1 FVWGDF
7 CDWYIELSK
16 PALYGD
22 DEEKKLGTL
31 SVLCFVLENALKLLH
46 PFIPFVTEEIYRN
59 FPGRAKK
66 DSIMVSAF
74 PRYNSRMAYKKE
86 AKSFEGVMEIIKAVR
101 AMRKNADCPP
111 SRKVELYLVTESKRL
126 IQLNR
131 DSIMKLSGASQI
143 RFADSGA
150 AVEGK
155 TVSQATEIAQI
166 YIPLG
171 ELVDIEKEKARL
183 QAEIERVKGE
193 IERADGKLANRD
205 FVAKAPKKLVDNER
219 EKLEKYRDM
228 KEKFERQLAELS

>member
-1 FVWGDF
+1 
-7 CDWYIELSK
+7 
-16 PALYGD
+16 
-22 DEEKKLGTL
+22 
-31 SVLCFVLENALKLLH
+31 
-46 PFIPFVTEEIYRN
+46 
-59 FPGRAKK
+59 
-66 DSIMVSAF
+66 
-74 PRYNSRMAYKKE
+74 
-86 AKSFEGVMEIIKAVR
+86 MEIIKAVR